1 MLHSGAERALAY
13 VAERS
18 VLVPHGC
25 RYWTAALTSKGYAK
39 AVVTEAGR
47 ERTVRVHRWLIEQV
61 VGPDPLPPQ
70 LKAAHGCNE
79 SSCTQIDHLS
89 AVSQRANLQQM
100 ARENRAAGRAHT
112 GVADTRGS
120 LGRAQAIQAA
130 LRNGLDLPALAAA
143 MLAGEAR
150 PLVREALE
158 RGYDPAT
165 YLAAVADSGPTRG
178 QLPLF

>member
-1 MLHSGAERALAY
+1 MSSSGAERALAY

-25 RYWTAALTSKGYAK
+25 RFWSAALTSKGYAK
-39 AVVTEAGR
+39 AVITESGR
-47 ERTVRVHRWLIEQV
+47 ERTVRVHRWLVEQV
-61 VGPDPLPPQ
+61 AGPDPLPPE
-70 LKAAHGCNE
+70 LKVAHGCNE
-79 SSCTQIDHLS
+79 SLCVQIDHLA

-100 ARENRAAGRAHT
+100 ARENRAAGRAHV

-130 LRNGLDLPALAAA
+130 LREGLDLPALAAA

-150 PLVREALE
+150 PLVREVLE
-158 RGYDPAT
+158 RGYDPAA
-165 YLAAVADSGPTRG
+165 YLAAVAASDPTRG